1 MGIIKFLKT
10 KVPLWTLLFFVL
22 TTVVAAFWGYI
33 QPKNTGETK
42 ISLVVTNL
50 EKVNETVLVNAGINK
65 VIIQMNNTTIPW
77 TQIGIPLTEKR
88 ALIVLNYTAKLGIKK
103 AVSVQSTGENRYEI
117 TVPEYQ
123 VIGIALNEKEPYI
136 LYDHSGK
143 ILSLT
148 TANIDT
154 GKLVAEK
161 LTNEEQNVYLA
172 NNKELLND
180 AAKTYYET
188 LFKSINPDIKLTF
201 KFAGQE

>member
-1 MGIIKFLKT
+1 MAEFFRHKTYTWISLLVFLILILSYAFGASQVFNNSIIKNS
-10 KVPLWTLLFFVL
+10 
-22 TTVVAAFWGYI
+22 AI
-33 QPKNTGETK
+33 
-42 ISLVVTNL
+42 ITNL
-50 EKVNETVLVNAGINK
+50 EKVNETVLVNAGVNK
-65 VIIQMNNTTIPW
+65 VITQINNTTIPW

-103 AVSVQSTGENRYEI
+103 AVSVKSTGENSYEI

-123 VIGIALNEKEPYI
+123 VIGISLNEKEPYV
-136 LYDHSGK
+136 LYDNSGNL
-143 ILSLT
+143 LSLT

-154 GKLVAEK
+154 GKLVATN
-161 LTNEEQNVYLA
+161 LTNEEQKVYLE
-172 NNKELLND
+172 NNTELLND